1 MKQQKYLHKP
11 GLIFILSLLSMT
23 APLATDMYLPA
34 FPSIAD
40 DLNTT
45 SSLVSMT
52 LVVFNVFLAIGV
64 LIFGPISDKF
74 GRKKPLL

>member
-1 MKQQKYLHKP
+1 
-11 GLIFILSLLSMT
+11 MT

-34 FPSIAD
+34 FPSIATE
-40 DLNTT
+40 LNTT

-64 LIFGPISDKF
+64 LLFGPISDKF

>member
-1 MKQQKYLHKP
+1 
-11 GLIFILSLLSMT
+11 MT

-34 FPSIAD
+34 FPSIATE
-40 DLNTT
+40 LNTT

-64 LIFGPISDKF
+64 LLFGPISDKF
-74 GRKKPLL
+74 GRKKPLLCSLLLYGVGNLVCFAACDI